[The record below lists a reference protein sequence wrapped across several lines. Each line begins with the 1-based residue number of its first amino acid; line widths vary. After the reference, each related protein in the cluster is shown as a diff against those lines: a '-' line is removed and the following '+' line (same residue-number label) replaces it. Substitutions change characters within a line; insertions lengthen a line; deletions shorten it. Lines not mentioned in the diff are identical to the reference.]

1 MNLAELQKLV
11 VGLNEKV
18 TLLDGTSTKYTNFD
32 NAASTPTLLP
42 VQEKVNEFCKWY
54 SNVHRGT
61 GFKSQLSSWV
71 FEEARNMIG
80 RFVGADASS
89 AVIFCKNTTEAINK
103 LAWRFQ
109 CPMIKAMGK
118 DADKPIILTSIM
130 EHHSNELPWRKVG
143 KVVHVDINSNG
154 TVNSPDLYE
163 KLKKYKGKVCLVAI
177 SGASNVTGYINPIH
191 EYAVKIHEAGAQI
204 AVDAAQLAPHRPI
217 DIKPK
222 ADPQHIDYLA
232 FSAHKIYAPYGI
244 GVLVTDRTV
253 FEHGDPDY
261 VGGGTVDIV
270 DLESAYW
277 KELPEREEAGTPD
290 IVGVVALATVV
301 RLIEEVG
308 FNSII
313 DHEAELTAYAL
324 EKLKAMPGVVI
335 YGDVDPKNAR
345 NRLGV
350 VSLNVKD
357 MDHALVSAIL
367 SYEGGIGVRNGCFCA
382 HPYVKCLLGVT
393 PEQAKEV
400 EKHIL
405 ARDRSTIPGTF
416 RISFGLYNTKE
427 EIDQF
432 CKVLDMVIRKEY
444 KGKYLVDKERGEYYP
459 EGFTTD
465 FSKFFTF

>member
-1 MNLAELQKLV
+1 MDLKELQQQV
-11 VGLNEKV
+11 IGLNEEV
-18 TLLDGTSTKYTNFD
+18 VLLDGTKTKYINFD

-71 FEEARNMIG
+71 FEEARNIIA
-80 RFVGADASS
+80 RFVGADPAST
-89 AVIFCKNTTEAINK
+89 VIFCKNTTEAINK

-109 CPMIKAMGK
+109 CPIIKALGSK
-118 DADKPIILTSIM
+118 VEKPIIMTSIM

-143 KVVHVDINSNG
+143 QVVHIDINPDG
-154 TVNSPDLYE
+154 TVKSSDLYE
-163 KLKKYKGKVCLVAI
+163 KLNKYKGKVCLVAI

-191 EYAVKIHEAGAQI
+191 EYAAKAHEAGAQI
-204 AVDAAQLAPHRPI
+204 VVDAAQLAPHRPI
-217 DIKPK
+217 DVKPK
-222 ADPQHIDYLA
+222 KDTQHIDYLA
-232 FSAHKIYAPYGI
+232 FSAHKMYAPYGI
-244 GVLVTDRTV
+244 GVLVTDRSV

-270 DLESAYW
+270 DLEGAYW
-277 KELPEREEAGTPD
+277 KDLPEREEAGTPD
-290 IVGVVALATVV
+290 IVGVVALAKVLK
-301 RLIEEVG
+301 LIEEVG
-308 FNSII
+308 FDNII
-313 DHEAELTAYAL
+313 KHETDLTTYAL
-324 EKLKAMPGVVI
+324 EKLTVVPEVVI
-335 YGDVDPKNAR
+335 YGDKDPGNAR

-350 VSLNVKD
+350 ISLNVKG

-382 HPYVKCLLGVT
+382 HPYVKSLLGVT

-405 ARDRSTIPGTF
+405 ARDRSKIPGTF

-427 EIDQF
+427 EIDRF
-432 CKVLDMVIRKEY
+432 CEVLSKIIKGDY
-444 KGKYLVDKERGEYYP
+444 KGKYVVDKERGEYYP
-459 EGFTTD
+459 EGFELA
-465 FSKFFTF
+465 FSEFFTF

>member
-1 MNLAELQKLV
+1 MTLEELQKQI
-11 VGLNEKV
+11 VGLNEEV
-18 TLLDGTSTKYTNFD
+18 TLLDGSRVKYINFD

-71 FEEARNMIG
+71 FEEARNIIA

-109 CPMIKAMGK
+109 CPMIKAVGK
-118 DADKPIILTSIM
+118 DADKPVILTSIM

-143 KVVHVDINSNG
+143 KVVHIDINPDG
-154 TVNSPDLYE
+154 TINTSDFDE
-163 KLKKYKGKVCLVAI
+163 KIAKHKGRICLVAI

-191 EYAVKIHEAGAQI
+191 EYARKAHEAGAQI
-204 AVDAAQLAPHRPI
+204 AIDAAQLAPHRPI
-217 DIKPK
+217 NIKPK
-222 ADPQHIDYLA
+222 KHPEHIDYLA

-244 GVLVTDRTV
+244 GVLVTDRSV

-277 KELPEREEAGTPD
+277 KDLPEREEAGTPD
-290 IVGVVALATVV
+290 IVGVVALAKVIK
-301 RLIEEVG
+301 LIEEIG
-308 FNSII
+308 FDAII
-313 DHEAELTAYAL
+313 EHETELTSYAL
-324 EKLKAMPGVVI
+324 QRLSAMPEVVI
-335 YGDVDPKNAR
+335 YGDKDPKNAR

-350 VSLNVKD
+350 ISLNVKN

-393 PEQAKEV
+393 SDQAKEV

-405 ARDRSTIPGTF
+405 TRDRSAIPGTF

-432 CKVLDMVIRKEY
+432 CRVLSKIIKKKY
-444 KGKYLVDKERGEYYP
+444 AGKYIVDKERGEYHP
-459 EGFTTD
+459 EGFSID
-465 FSKFFTF
+465 FLQFFKF